1 MTQRNISHAFGFSTK
16 SYEMDKS
23 PIEKVGKN
31 SILTPQQTG
40 FSKSIQIDTNYWLA
54 QAAEQYNISKKLED
68 YLITPVIAVIS
79 DLPNTNGDAFSKRE
93 LLAFNPEAGM
103 LAYQT
108 FKGKPCHEDH
118 INKDYS
124 IAKGIILDVDILP
137 LKTHSGNH
145 VKLIH
150 LAAFDRG
157 RDARLCNEI
166 ASKRRNTYSMGAY
179 YDSYKCSICDN
190 RVGKD
195 GQSVACNH
203 TQLRKPTYM
212 DSVSRQLA
220 FRFCE
225 KITGFE
231 LSSVSDP
238 AFISAISDHHL

>member
-1 MTQRNISHAFGFSTK
+1 MNNRKIGHAKGFSTQSFSLEGAK
-16 SYEMDKS
+16 LEKTDK
-23 PIEKVGKN
+23 KT
-31 SILTPQQTG
+31 ILTPNNTG
-40 FSKSIQIDTNYWLA
+40 LSKPIAVDVNYWLA
-54 QAAEQYNISKKLED
+54 QAAECYNISKKLED

-93 LLAFNPEAGM
+93 LLAFNPDAGM

-108 FKGKPCHEDH
+108 FKGKPCHHEH
-118 INKDYS
+118 NNKDHS
-124 IAKGIILDVDILP
+124 IAKGVILDVDIMP
-137 LKTHSGNH
+137 LRTHSGNH

-150 LAAFDRG
+150 LAAFDRT
-157 RDARLCNEI
+157 RDPKLCNEI
-166 ASKRRNTYSMGAY
+166 SSGRLNTYSMGAY

-195 GQSVACNH
+195 GANTSCSH

-212 DSVSRQLA
+212 DPVTRQLA

-225 KITGFE
+225 KVNGFE
-231 LSSVSDP
+231 ISLVSDP